1 MNFSSTFESVMST
14 ATPILGFA
22 DISTSTTIGY
32 SSADISTTT
41 TEIPPVDCPV
51 YDKSDD
57 DIIEMFSFW

>member
-1 MNFSSTFESVMST
+1 MST

-22 DISTSTTIGY
+22 DISSSTTVGY
-32 SSADISTTT
+32 SSSDISTTT